1 MVAYLSCVADD
12 ETKAEDVNHDED
24 EDPKDGVEPE
34 QGALGQV
41 HPSV

>member
-41 HPSV
+41 PPSV